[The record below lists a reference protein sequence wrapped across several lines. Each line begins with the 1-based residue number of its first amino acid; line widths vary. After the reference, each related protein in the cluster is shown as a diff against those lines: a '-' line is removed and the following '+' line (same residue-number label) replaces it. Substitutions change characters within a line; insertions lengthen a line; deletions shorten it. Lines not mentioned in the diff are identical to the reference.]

1 MRDLIPIRKV
11 KVMTGFA
18 PLMWA
23 AWFVVILVFA
33 AVNMYASHLVKN
45 EEAQLY
51 LYESSSHVKAE
62 QDAMLARAN
71 RIAPFKYA
79 STALAGIMTLVVIG
93 YYVVNIVNQFR

>member
-1 MRDLIPIRKV
+1 V
-11 KVMTGFA
+11 EVMTGFV

-23 AWFVVILVFA
+23 AWLVVILVFA

-71 RIAPFKYA
+71 RVAPFKHV

-93 YYVVNIVNQFR
+93 YYVVNMVNQFR